1 MAASGCVP
9 VIDKSLYLLAS
20 ERQVIRALLGQAGL
34 GFVIGAALAIMQ
46 GLIVGTSWL
55 LGVLVALVPNAFLAA
70 RLLGSKVE
78 AKAILRAA
86 WIGEIGKFALT
97 VLLFGAIF
105 AWVKTLSVLAVFG
118 GFIAAQIVTIGI
130 LALGGQTGKA
140 QVETKN

>member
-1 MAASGCVP
+1 
-9 VIDKSLYLLAS
+9 
-20 ERQVIRALLGQAGL
+20 
-34 GFVIGAALAIMQ
+34 MQ
-46 GLIVGTSWL
+46 GLIVGMSWL

-105 AWVKTLSVLAVFG
+105 ALVKTLSVLAVFG

-130 LALGGQTGKA
+130 LALGGQTGKE